1 MNLISEAE
9 KPILENAILNGGLHF
24 AINRRQK
31 TLIITSLC
39 SALMIG
45 IIIAAQLMSNE
56 GIATNFSQQ
65 NLAPSWS
72 HPFGTDWLGRDMFTR
87 TIKGLAISIQIGLL
101 ASSVSVVIALVL
113 GMCAATMGEKVDAV
127 ISWLVDLFMGV
138 PHLVA
143 LVLIAVVLGGGAK
156 GVIIGVALT
165 HWPSL
170 TRVIRAEVMQV
181 RTSQYVLVSRHLGR
195 SRWWIASKHILPHL
209 LPQFMIGLILLF
221 PHAILHEAALTFLG
235 IGLSPHTPAVGILLS
250 ESMRHLSTGYWWLGV
265 LPGASLLVMVKCF
278 DILGTNIDRL
288 LDPRTAQE

>member
-1 MNLISEAE
+1 MNVLTD
-9 KPILENAILNGGLHF
+9 PENAIASGDLHF
-24 AINRRQK
+24 KLNRRQQ
-31 TLIITSLC
+31 TLIITGLC
-39 SALMIG
+39 SALLIG
-45 IIIAAQLMSNE
+45 IILAAQLMSNA

-87 TIKGLAISIQIGLL
+87 TIKGLAISILIGLL

-181 RTSQYVLVSRHLGR
+181 RSSQYVLVSRHLGR
-195 SRWWIASKHILPHL
+195 SRWWIASRHILPHL
-209 LPQFMIGLILLF
+209 LPQFFVGLILIF
-221 PHAILHEAALTFLG
+221 PHAILHEASITFLG
-235 IGLSPHTPAVGILLS
+235 FGLSPHLPAIGVILS
-250 ESMRHLSTGYWWLGV
+250 ESMGYLAAGMWWLAFF
-265 LPGASLLVMVKCF
+265 PGLSLLIIVRAF
-278 DILGTNIDRL
+278 DVIGDNLRML
-288 LDPRTAQE
+288 LDPHRAHE

>member
-209 LPQFMIGLILLF
+209 LHQFFVGLILIF
-221 PHAILHEAALTFLG
+221 PHAILHEAAITFLG
-235 IGLSPHTPAVGILLS
+235 FGLSPHLPAIGVILS
-250 ESMRHLSTGYWWLGV
+250 ESMGYLAAGMWWLAFF
-265 LPGASLLVMVKCF
+265 PGLSLLIIVRAF
-278 DILGTNIDRL
+278 DVIGDNLRML
-288 LDPRTAQE
+288 LDPHRAHE

>member
-209 LPQFMIGLILLF
+209 LPQFFVGLILIF
-221 PHAILHEAALTFLG
+221 PHAILHEAAITFLG
-235 IGLSPHTPAVGILLS
+235 FGLSPHLPAIGVILS
-250 ESMRHLSTGYWWLGV
+250 ESMGYLAAGMWWLAFF
-265 LPGASLLVMVKCF
+265 PGLSLLIIVRAF
-278 DILGTNIDRL
+278 DVIGDNLRML
-288 LDPRTAQE
+288 LDPHRAHE